1 MTFIRTE
8 QQVALNDLLVAT
20 EKSADLLRDAAH
32 FLDGNQA
39 HFLDASQMEHELEQ
53 LAERRD
59 MVTQDLRQA
68 IRALDDMPSAPD
80 PDAESTEK
88 LLHRISAIFSGEKS
102 RETTLRQRLATED
115 HLTALLADVQA
126 RNLGEDFDGLLYEL
140 KESIREVTLHLQ
152 QLLRR
157 CEK

>member
-1 MTFIRTE
+1 MNLIRTD

-20 EKSADLLRDAAH
+20 EKSADLLRDAAQ
-32 FLDGNQA
+32 FLDG
-39 HFLDASQMEHELEQ
+39 SQMEHELEQ

-59 MVTQDLRQA
+59 MVTRDLQQA

-102 RETTLRQRLATED
+102 RETTIRQRLTTEEQ
-115 HLTALLADVQA
+115 LSTL
-126 RNLGEDFDGLLYEL
+126 LGEVQGRELGEEFDPLLYEL

-157 CEK
+157 CID

>member
-1 MTFIRTE
+1 MNLIRTD

-20 EKSADLLRDAAH
+20 EKSADLLRDAAQ
-32 FLDGNQA
+32 FLDG
-39 HFLDASQMEHELEQ
+39 SQMEHELEQ

-59 MVTQDLRQA
+59 MVTRDLQQA

-102 RETTLRQRLATED
+102 RETTIRQRLTTEEQ
-115 HLTALLADVQA
+115 LSTL
-126 RNLGEDFDGLLYEL
+126 LGEVQGRELGEEFDPLLYEL

-157 CEK
+157 CEA

>member
-1 MTFIRTE
+1 M
-8 QQVALNDLLVAT
+8 
-20 EKSADLLRDAAH
+20 SAKASTRRPRRRVGRRPAPAAAPAR
-32 FLDGNQA
+32 GT
-39 HFLDASQMEHELEQ
+39 
-53 LAERRD
+53 RRF
-59 MVTQDLRQA
+59 VILTGLSGAGKTQA

-102 RETTLRQRLATED
+102 RETTIRQRLATED
-115 HLTALLADVQA
+115 QLSTLLTQVQG
-126 RNLGEDFDGLLYEL
+126 RELGEEFDPLLYEL

-157 CEK
+157 CES

>member
-1 MTFIRTE
+1 MNLIRTD

-32 FLDGNQA
+32 FLDGTG
-39 HFLDASQMEHELEQ
+39 MEHELEQ
-53 LAERRD
+53 LADRRD
-59 MVTQDLRQA
+59 MVTRDLQQA

-102 RETTLRQRLATED
+102 RETTLRQRLATEE
-115 HLTALLADVQA
+115 HLSSLLADMQH
-126 RNLGEDFDGLLYEL
+126 RNLGEEFDPLLYEL
-140 KESIREVTLHLQ
+140 KESVREVTLHLQ

-157 CEK
+157 CTG

>member
-1 MTFIRTE
+1 MNFIRTD

-32 FLDGNQA
+32 FLDG
-39 HFLDASQMEHELEQ
+39 SQMEHELEQ

-59 MVTQDLRQA
+59 MVTRDLQQA

-80 PDAESTEK
+80 PDGESAEK

-115 HLTALLADVQA
+115 HLNALLEDVHK
-126 RNLGEDFDGLLYEL
+126 RELGDEFDPLLYEL

-157 CEK
+157 CTG

>member
-1 MTFIRTE
+1 MNLIRTD

-20 EKSADLLRDAAH
+20 EKSADLLRDAAQ
-32 FLDGNQA
+32 FLSG
-39 HFLDASQMEHELEQ
+39 SQMEHELEQ

-59 MVTQDLRQA
+59 MVTRDLRQA
-68 IRALDDMPSAPD
+68 IRALDDIPSAPD

-102 RETTLRQRLATED
+102 RETTIRQRLTTEEQ
-115 HLTALLADVQA
+115 LSTL
-126 RNLGEDFDGLLYEL
+126 LGEVQGRELGEEFDPLLYEL

-157 CEK
+157 CID

>member
-1 MTFIRTE
+1 MNLIRTD

-32 FLDGNQA
+32 FLNG
-39 HFLDASQMEHELEQ
+39 SGMEHELEQ
-53 LAERRD
+53 LAERRE
-59 MVTQDLRQA
+59 MVIGDLQQA

-102 RETTLRQRLATED
+102 QETTLRQRLETENE
-115 HLTALLADVQA
+115 LSELLVDVQTQD
-126 RNLGEDFDGLLYEL
+126 LGEKFDPLLYEL
-140 KESIREVTLHLQ
+140 KESVREVTLHLQ

-157 CEK
+157 CAA

>member
-1 MTFIRTE
+1 MNLIRTD

-20 EKSADLLRDAAH
+20 EKSADLLRDAAQ
-32 FLDGNQA
+32 FLDG
-39 HFLDASQMEHELEQ
+39 SQMEHELEQ

-59 MVTQDLRQA
+59 MVTRDLQQA

-102 RETTLRQRLATED
+102 RETTIRQRLATED
-115 HLTALLADVQA
+115 QLSTLLTQVQG
-126 RNLGEDFDGLLYEL
+126 RELGEEFDPLLYEL

-157 CEK
+157 CTD

>member
-1 MTFIRTE
+1 MNLIRTA

-20 EKSADLLRDAAH
+20 EKSADLLRDAAD
-32 FLDGNQA
+32 FLDG
-39 HFLDASQMEHELEQ
+39 SQMEHELEQ

-59 MVTQDLRQA
+59 MVTRDLQQA

-88 LLHRISAIFSGEKS
+88 LLHRISAIFSGDKS
-102 RETTLRQRLATED
+102 RETTIRQRLATEEQ
-115 HLTALLADVQA
+115 LGTLLAEVQG
-126 RNLGEDFDGLLYEL
+126 RELGEEFDPLLYEL

-157 CEK
+157 CTD

>member
-1 MTFIRTE
+1 MNLIRTD

-20 EKSADLLRDAAH
+20 EKSADLLRDAAQ
-32 FLDGNQA
+32 FLSG
-39 HFLDASQMEHELEQ
+39 SQMEHELEQ

-59 MVTQDLRQA
+59 MVTRDLRQA
-68 IRALDDMPSAPD
+68 IRALDDIPSAPD

-88 LLHRISAIFSGEKS
+88 LLHRISAIFAGEKS
-102 RETTLRQRLATED
+102 RETTIRQRLATEEQ
-115 HLTALLADVQA
+115 LGTLLAEVQG
-126 RNLGEDFDGLLYEL
+126 RELGEEFDPLLYEL

-157 CEK
+157 CID

>member
-20 EKSADLLRDAAH
+20 QKSADLLRDAAS
-32 FLDGNQA
+32 FLDDTNT
-39 HFLDASQMEHELEQ
+39 EHELLQ
-53 LAERRD
+53 LAERRE
-59 MVTQDLRQA
+59 MVNRDLEKA

-88 LLHRISAIFSGEKS
+88 LLQRISAIFSGQKS
-102 RETTLRQRLATED
+102 QVTVLNQRLATEERLGD
-115 HLTALLADVQA
+115 LLADVQA
-126 RNLGEDFDGLLYEL
+126 RNVGIEFDDLLYEI

-157 CEK
+157 CQTEEDVDKS

>member
-1 MTFIRTE
+1 MNFIRTD

-32 FLDGNQA
+32 FLDGT
-39 HFLDASQMEHELEQ
+39 QMEHELEQ

-59 MVTQDLRQA
+59 MVTRDLQQA

-115 HLTALLADVQA
+115 QLTALLDDVQK
-126 RNLGEDFDGLLYEL
+126 RELGEEIDPLMYEL
-140 KESIREVTLHLQ
+140 RESIREVRLHLQ

-157 CEK
+157 CTG

>member
-1 MTFIRTE
+1 MNLIRTD

-20 EKSADLLRDAAH
+20 EKSADLLRDAAQ
-32 FLDGNQA
+32 FLSG
-39 HFLDASQMEHELEQ
+39 SQMEHELEQ

-59 MVTQDLRQA
+59 MVTRDLRQA
-68 IRALDDMPSAPD
+68 IRALDDIPSAPD

-88 LLHRISAIFSGEKS
+88 LLHRISAIFSGDKS
-102 RETTLRQRLATED
+102 RETTIRQRLATEEQ
-115 HLTALLADVQA
+115 LGTLLAEVQG
-126 RNLGEDFDGLLYEL
+126 RELGEEFDPLLYEL

-157 CEK
+157 CTD

>member
-1 MTFIRTE
+1 MNLIRTQ

-20 EKSADLLRDAAH
+20 EKSADLLRDAAQ
-32 FLDGNQA
+32 FLDGTG
-39 HFLDASQMEHELEQ
+39 MEHELAQ
-53 LAERRD
+53 LADRRD
-59 MVTQDLRQA
+59 MVTRDLQQA

-102 RETTLRQRLATED
+102 RETTLRQRLTTEE
-115 HLTALLADVQA
+115 HLTTLLADVQN
-126 RNLGEDFDGLLYEL
+126 RNLGEEFDPLLYEL
-140 KESIREVTLHLQ
+140 KESVREVTLHLQ

-157 CEK
+157 CTG

>member
-1 MTFIRTE
+1 MNLIRTD

-32 FLDGNQA
+32 FLDGTG
-39 HFLDASQMEHELEQ
+39 MEHELEQ
-53 LAERRD
+53 LADRRE
-59 MVTQDLRQA
+59 MVTTDLQQA

-88 LLHRISAIFSGEKS
+88 LLHRISALFSGEKS
-102 RETTLRQRLATED
+102 SETTLRQRLATED
-115 HLTALLADVQA
+115 QLSELLAEAQSGA
-126 RNLGEDFDGLLYEL
+126 LGEGFDLLMYEL
-140 KESIREVTLHLQ
+140 NESIREVTLHLQ

-157 CEK
+157 CTG